1 MSVRRVLLPLTALLG
16 PLLAL
21 AGYAQAASTVTA
33 TFAGGCF
40 WCMEP
45 PFDAVP
51 GVVSTTSGYT
61 GGQLESPSYE
71 QVAGG
76 RTGHAEAVQI
86 VYDPSRIGYEA
97 LLEIFWHNI
106 DPTVKDRQF
115 CDTGSQYRSAIF
127 VSTPEQ
133 RRLAEA
139 SRERVAARLGVL
151 IRTEIVD
158 AGRFYPAEEYHQDY
172 YRKNPIRYAWY
183 RRGCG
188 RDARLAE
195 LWGADAPAH

>member
-1 MSVRRVLLPLTALLG
+1 LSVRRALLSLAA
-16 PLLAL
+16 LLAAL
-21 AGYAQAASTVTA
+21 LVGAAHAQTESATA
-33 TFAGGCF
+33 IFAGGCF

-45 PFDAVP
+45 PFDALP

-61 GGQLESPSYE
+61 GGQLESPTYK
-71 QVAGG
+71 QVSAG

-86 VYDPSRIGYEA
+86 VYDPSQVSYEA
-97 LLEIFWHNI
+97 LLETFWHNI
-106 DPTVKDRQF
+106 DPTVVDRQF

-127 VSTPEQ
+127 VSTPEE

-139 SRERVAARLGVL
+139 SRKRVAAQLGAPV
-151 IRTEIVD
+151 RTEIVEV
-158 AGRFYPAEEYHQDY
+158 GPFYPAEAYHQDY

-195 LWGADAPAH
+195 LWGADAPAHN